1 MPYPRP
7 ALSELRAQV
16 ASDLTA
22 GLKTV
27 DGLLR
32 FSNLGILGTSV
43 AGLSHQ
49 HYGYLAWIAKQATPY
64 TATDEILEAWAAL
77 KQVYREPATFAR
89 LRATF
94 MGVAG
99 KVLAAGTQVARSDG
113 VYYTTAAEASVAGD
127 GSLSVEILASESGTA
142 SNAEAG
148 TLVMLAGVVDGIQS
162 TGAVTAQ
169 VKLGTEVEQ
178 DGPFRN
184 RMLAAYQAKARG
196 GAQDDYTLW
205 ALNATGVTR
214 AWVKPLGAGPGTVVV
229 YVMLDAVNAASNG
242 FPVGRDGL
250 SALDNRATAASVA
263 QGNQLAIADEIF
275 KVQPVTAM
283 VYLCAPD
290 PAPVPFTITGLA
302 TAPTSM
308 RQAIAQAI
316 AQVMLDEGAP
326 LDDGSSV
333 DLSSIES
340 AIAAIAGTSGFVITS
355 PQGNIANQ
363 LGYLPTLGPVT
374 YG

>member
-7 ALSELRAQV
+7 ALSDLRAQV
-16 ASDLTA
+16 ASDLTS

-64 TATDEILEAWAAL
+64 TATGEILEAWAAL
-77 KQVYREPATFAR
+77 KSVYREAATFAE
-89 LRATF
+89 LQATF
-94 MGVAG
+94 MGAVG
-99 KVLAAGTQVARSDG
+99 SVIPQGTQVARSDG
-113 VYYTTAAEASVAGD
+113 VYYVTTADATV
-127 GSLSVEILASESGTA
+127 GS
-142 SNAEAG
+142 AG
-148 TLVMLAGVVDGIQS
+148 TLVVNILASDSGTGSNADIGTLVTLASVATGIQS
-162 TGAVTAQ
+162 SGAVTAL
-169 VKLGTEVEQ
+169 VGLGTEVET
-178 DGPFRN
+178 DDSLRT

-205 ALNATGVTR
+205 ALNCTGVTR

-229 YVMLDAVNAASNG
+229 YVMFDAVNASNNG

-263 QGNQLAIADEIF
+263 IGNQLAVANELF
-275 KVQPVTAM
+275 ASQPVTPL
-283 VYLCAPD
+283 VFICAPA
-290 PAPVPFTITGLA
+290 PAPVDFTITGLA
-302 TAPTSM
+302 TSTTGT

-316 AQVMLDEGAP
+316 AQVMIDQGEP
-326 LDDGSSV
+326 VEGSSV
-333 DLSSIES
+333 DLSAIES
-340 AIAAIAGTSGFVITS
+340 AIAAISGTSGFVITS
-355 PQGNIANQ
+355 PAGNIANQ
-363 LGYLPTLGPVT
+363 RGYLPTLGVVT

>member
-7 ALSELRAQV
+7 ALSDLRTQV
-16 ASDLTA
+16 ASDLTS

-64 TATDEILEAWAAL
+64 TATGEILEAWAAL
-77 KQVYREPATFAR
+77 KKVYREAATFAQ
-89 LRATF
+89 LQATF
-94 MGVAG
+94 MGAVNAPLPRG
-99 KVLAAGTQVARSDG
+99 AQVARSDG
-113 VYYTTAAEASVAGD
+113 VYYVTTADAAVGSNGMLVVNIMASDSGTGSNAAIGTLVTLASVAP
-127 GSLSVEILASESGTA
+127 
-142 SNAEAG
+142 
-148 TLVMLAGVVDGIQS
+148 GIQS
-162 TGAVTAQ
+162 SGAVTAL
-169 VKLGTEVEQ
+169 VELGTEVET
-178 DGPFRN
+178 DDSLRN

-205 ALNATGVTR
+205 ALNCTGVTR
-214 AWVKPLGAGPGTVVV
+214 AWVKPMGAGPGTVVV
-229 YVMLDAVNAASNG
+229 YVMFDAVNAGNNG

-263 QGNQLAIADEIF
+263 VGNQLAVANELF
-275 KVQPVTAM
+275 ASQPVTAL
-283 VYLCAPD
+283 VFICAPA
-290 PAPVPFTITGLA
+290 PAPVNFTITGLA
-302 TAPTSM
+302 TASTGT

-316 AQVMLDEGAP
+316 AQVMIDQGEP
-326 LDDGSSV
+326 VEGSSV
-333 DLSSIES
+333 DLSAVES
-340 AIAAIAGTSGFVITS
+340 AIAAISGTSGFVITS
-355 PQGNIANQ
+355 PAGNIPNRR
-363 LGYLPTLGPVT
+363 GYLPTLGVVT

>member
-7 ALSELRAQV
+7 ALSDLRAQV
-16 ASDLTA
+16 ASDLTS

-64 TATDEILEAWAAL
+64 TATGEILEAWAAL
-77 KQVYREPATFAR
+77 KKVYREAATFAQ
-89 LRATF
+89 LQATF
-94 MGVAG
+94 MGAVNAP
-99 KVLAAGTQVARSDG
+99 LPRGTQVARSDG
-113 VYYTTAAEASVAGD
+113 VYYVTTADAAVGSNGMLVVNIMASDSGTGSNAAIGTLVTLASVAP
-127 GSLSVEILASESGTA
+127 
-142 SNAEAG
+142 
-148 TLVMLAGVVDGIQS
+148 GIQS
-162 TGAVTAQ
+162 SGAVTAL
-169 VKLGTEVEQ
+169 VELGTEVET
-178 DGPFRN
+178 DDSLRN

-205 ALNATGVTR
+205 ALNCTGVTR

-229 YVMLDAVNAASNG
+229 YVMFDAVNAGNNG

-263 QGNQLAIADEIF
+263 VGNQLAVANELF
-275 KVQPVTAM
+275 ASQPVTAL
-283 VYLCAPD
+283 VFICAPA
-290 PAPVPFTITGLA
+290 PAPVNFTITGLA
-302 TAPTSM
+302 TASTGT

-316 AQVMLDEGAP
+316 AQVMIDQGEP
-326 LDDGSSV
+326 VEGSSV
-333 DLSSIES
+333 DLSAVES
-340 AIAAIAGTSGFVITS
+340 AIAAISGTSGFVITS
-355 PQGNIANQ
+355 PAGNIPNQ
-363 LGYLPTLGPVT
+363 RGYLPTLGVVT

>member
-7 ALSELRAQV
+7 ALSDLRAQV
-16 ASDLTA
+16 ASDLTS

-64 TATDEILEAWAAL
+64 TATGEILEAWAAL
-77 KQVYREPATFAR
+77 KSVYREAATFAE
-89 LRATF
+89 LQATF
-94 MGVAG
+94 LGAVG
-99 KVLAAGTQVARSDG
+99 SVIPQGTQVARSDG
-113 VYYTTAAEASVAGD
+113 VYYVTTADATVGSA
-127 GSLSVEILASESGTA
+127 GSLVVNILASDSGTG
-142 SNAEAG
+142 SNADIG
-148 TLVMLAGVVDGIQS
+148 SLVTLASVVTGVQS
-162 TGAVTAQ
+162 SGAVTAL
-169 VKLGTEVEQ
+169 VGLGTEVET
-178 DGPFRN
+178 DDSLRT

-205 ALNATGVTR
+205 ALNCTGVTR

-229 YVMLDAVNAASNG
+229 YVMFDAVNASNNG

-263 QGNQLAIADEIF
+263 VGNQLAVANELF
-275 KVQPVTAM
+275 ASQPVTPL
-283 VYLCAPD
+283 VFICAPA
-290 PAPVPFTITGLA
+290 PAPVDFTITGLA
-302 TAPTSM
+302 TATTGT

-316 AQVMLDEGAP
+316 AQVMIDQGEP
-326 LDDGSSV
+326 IEGSSV
-333 DLSSIES
+333 VLSSIES
-340 AIAAIAGTSGFVITS
+340 AIAAISGTSGFVITS
-355 PQGNIANQ
+355 PAGNIANQ
-363 LGYLPTLGPVT
+363 RGYLPTLGVVT

>member
-64 TATDEILEAWAAL
+64 TATGEFLEAWGGL
-77 KQVYREPATFAR
+77 KEVYREGATFAR

-94 MGVAG
+94 LGVAG
-99 KVLAAGTQVARSDG
+99 KVLPPGTEVARSDG
-113 VYYTTAAEASVAGD
+113 VYYLTAAEAKVASD
-127 GSLSVEILASESGTA
+127 GTLSVDIVARDSGTDANA
-142 SNAEAG
+142 SAG
-148 TLVMLAGVVDGIQS
+148 TLVTLAGVADGIQS
-162 TGAVTAQ
+162 SGAVTDTVA
-169 VKLGTEVEQ
+169 LGTALELDE
-178 DGPFRN
+178 PFRT
-184 RMLAAYQAKARG
+184 RVLTAYQAKARG
-196 GAQDDYTLW
+196 GAIDDYLVW

-229 YVMLDAVNAASNG
+229 YVMFDVVNIDNDG
-242 FPVGRDGL
+242 FPTGGNGL
-250 SALDNRATAASVA
+250 SALDSRVTAASMAKGDLLSVA
-263 QGNQLAIADEIF
+263 DAVFAS
-275 KVQPVTAM
+275 QPVTAL
-283 VYLCAPD
+283 VYLCAPT
-290 PAPVPFTITGLA
+290 PSPVPFTITGLA
-302 TAPTSM
+302 TSSSSM
-308 RQAIAQAI
+308 RAAIAQAI
-316 AQVMLDEGAP
+316 AQVMVDQGAP
-326 LDDGSSV
+326 IEGTNV
-333 DLSSIES
+333 DLSAIES
-340 AIAAIAGTSGFVITS
+340 AIAAIAGTAGFVITS
-355 PQGNIANQ
+355 PAGNIPNQ
-363 LGYLPTLGPVT
+363 RGYLPTLGKVT